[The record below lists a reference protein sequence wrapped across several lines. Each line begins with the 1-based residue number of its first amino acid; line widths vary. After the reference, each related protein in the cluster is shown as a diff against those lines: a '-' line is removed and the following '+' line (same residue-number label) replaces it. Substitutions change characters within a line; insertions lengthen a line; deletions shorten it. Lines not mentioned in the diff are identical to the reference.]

1 MEKRVSKE
9 EIVTMHMEQ
18 QLERK
23 KALLVKLG
31 LQEGKSVDE
40 IVKAS
45 EGIITKEDCQRYGTE
60 NRVSSLFDDFPKQ
73 MNLPNIFRGENAC
86 YPTGKSTYYR
96 DGLVQRKE
104 TSRKEQIRQMIAE
117 CSTQTA
123 PVIPGIAEAH
133 YGISSEWIGFTSNFD
148 EALFYA
154 CCTVD
159 EQSGKWRPLDKNDF
173 VASDSSGGADH
184 HYGVIYMAD
193 AADDRLWE
201 EAEYNRMIP
210 SGSQPLMRNVMQYAY
225 AMRLGSEDDLVRDER
240 FVRLIFEHSEELC
253 RDIYERM
260 EQGKYL
266 FRKDQ

>member
-9 EIVTMHMEQ
+9 EIVKMHMEQ

-31 LQEGKSVDE
+31 LLKGKSVDE
-40 IVKAS
+40 IVKES
-45 EGIITKEDCQRYGTE
+45 EGIISKEDCKRYETGNT
-60 NRVSSLFDDFPKQ
+60 VSSLFDDSPKQ
-73 MNLPNIFRGENAC
+73 MNLPNIFRGENAY
-86 YPTGKSTYYR
+86 YPAGKSTYYR
-96 DGLVQRKE
+96 DGLVQENE
-104 TSRKEQIRQMIAE
+104 TSRKEKICQMLAE
-117 CSTQTA
+117 YSAKTT
-123 PVIPGIAEAH
+123 PVIPEIVEAH
-133 YGISSEWIGFTSNFD
+133 YGISSEWLGFTSNFD

-159 EQSGKWRPLDKNDF
+159 EQSGKWRPLYKKDF
-173 VASDSSGGADH
+173 SASDSSGEADH

-193 AADDRLWE
+193 ATDDGLWE
-201 EAEYNRMIP
+201 EAEYNRMTP

-225 AMRLGSEDDLVRDER
+225 AMRLGSEDDLVKDER

-266 FRKDQ
+266 YRIDQ